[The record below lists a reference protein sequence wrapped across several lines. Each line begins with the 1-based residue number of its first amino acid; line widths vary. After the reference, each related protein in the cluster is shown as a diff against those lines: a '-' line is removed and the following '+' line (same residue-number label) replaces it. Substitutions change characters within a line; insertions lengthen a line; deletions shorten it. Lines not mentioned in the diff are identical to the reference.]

1 MRRLRPRGANTLHER
16 QRIQGDRSSDRPGR
30 LGPHPL
36 RPPAAFVGDIDF
48 NGTISIQFSTA
59 DPSTAAVAFS
69 GLIEP
74 FPAYEMYATANDGAG
89 LPLFQ
94 IKPERG
100 VGPADIIGPPNTP
113 APGSTVIRA
122 S

>member
-1 MRRLRPRGANTLHER
+1 MRWYKLAPST
-16 QRIQGDRSSDRPGR
+16 RSS
-30 LGPHPL
+30 
-36 RPPAAFVGDIDF
+36 F
-48 NGTISIQFSTA
+48 N
-59 DPSTAAVAFS
+59 

-94 IKPERG
+94 IRPKTG
-100 VGPADIIGPPNTP
+100 VGPASIIGLPNTP
-113 APGSTVIRA
+113 ASGSTVIHA